1 MSFSAALAVLAL
13 LHGGPIQDAPASQ
26 PPAAQ
31 TATDPSELS
40 EVVVRGERVA
50 KEELR
55 AYINEIGGGPPM
67 RLMARW
73 NRPICVGTANVRREY
88 AEPFIDHIARVALN
102 VGVAVDGPG
111 CRANMLVIFTND
123 GPGTATALAESSL
136 RAFLPS
142 ERLGPLLTRADL
154 DAFIASDRPV
164 RWWHLSQDVSDS
176 TGQPVQ
182 MVTVVTPPPDGQEY
196 EVPQVVVNRLSRLG
210 SGMRQDLQ
218 QGIVIVDTSK
228 IGDASFT
235 ALADYTAMVILSQID
250 PEARATA
257 FPSILSLFSEPR
269 GSDTLT
275 EWDWSYLR
283 SLYRTPTG
291 RPSRGYQEREIA
303 AEMQRQFELDS
314 RRPVASQ

>member
-1 MSFSAALAVLAL
+1 MSFSATLAALAL

-31 TATDPSELS
+31 TAGDPSQLS

-50 KEELR
+50 KEELT
-55 AYINEIGGGPPM
+55 AYITEIGGGPPR

-73 NRPICVGTANVRREY
+73 NRPICIGTANVRRDY
-88 AEPFIDHIARVALN
+88 AEPFIDHIAQVALN

-123 GPGTATALAESSL
+123 GAGLAAALAEDSPRSFIPAEH
-136 RAFLPS
+136 R
-142 ERLGPLLTRADL
+142 GPQLTPADL
-154 DAFIASDRPV
+154 EAFIASDRPV
-164 RWWHLSQDVSDS
+164 RWWHLSQDVSES

-196 EVPQVVVNRLSRLG
+196 EVPQVVVDRMSRLG
-210 SGMRQDLQ
+210 GGMRADLQ

-228 IGDASFT
+228 IGDTSSS

-250 PEARATA
+250 PETRAA
-257 FPSILSLFSEPR
+257 GFPSILSLFSEPP

-291 RPSRGYQEREIA
+291 RPSRRFQEREIA
-303 AEMQRQFELDS
+303 AEMQRQFDLDA
-314 RRPVASQ
+314 RRPEARR